1 MKKITQS
8 LIIATMV
15 LAVVSCGKEDEK
27 VEPVDSNIQQYVE
40 VTRSA
45 DNGAKASSTYHMEF
59 KKEGTWTIYQG
70 DSPSTIDL
78 SASVGQTSENSITLD
93 GFNSDQRYYFAVV
106 LNGAEISMVSETQL
120 PFKGQPN
127 FRDLGGIVTADGHKV
142 RWGMIYRSGDLSK
155 LTSSD
160 VTYLGSLHLNTVI
173 DFRSESEVALAPDKL
188 PEGVQHLNIAIDD
201 SLLDKQQI
209 ITWLQEG
216 NAEVFDTILI
226 YANRLFVTEYHD
238 QFALFLQQ
246 LQQADG
252 PIVFHCTQGKDRA
265 GWATALFLSALGV
278 DRETIIENY
287 LASND
292 YLNSYIEKTIALI
305 NAAGMNGELIRPM
318 LEVKREYLETALDL
332 VDSEFGG
339 MESYLKNQL
348 GVDVDLLRQMYL
360 E

>member
-1 MKKITQS
+1 
-8 LIIATMV
+8 MV
-15 LAVVSCGKEDEK
+15 LAVTSCGKEPEK

-45 DNGAKASSTYHMEF
+45 DDGAKASSTYHMEF

-78 SASVGQTSENSITLD
+78 SVSVGHTSENSITLD
-93 GFNSDQRYYFAVV
+93 GFKNDQRYYFAVV
-106 LNGAEISMVSETQL
+106 LNGSEKAVVSETQIPL
-120 PFKGQPN
+120 QGQPN
-127 FRDLGGIVTADGHKV
+127 FRDLGGIVTNDGHKI
-142 RWGMIYRSGDLSK
+142 RWGMVYRSGDLNK
-155 LTSSD
+155 LTASD
-160 VTYLGSLHLNTVI
+160 VSYLGSLHLNTVI
-173 DFRSESEVALAPDKL
+173 DFRSELEVSLAPDKL
-188 PEGVQHLNIAIDD
+188 PEGVEHMNFAIHD
-201 SLLDKQQI
+201 SLLDRQQI
-209 ITWLQEG
+209 ITWLQQG
-216 NAEVFDTILI
+216 NADVFDTILI
-226 YANRLFVTEYHD
+226 HANRVFVTEYKE

-252 PIVFHCTQGKDRA
+252 PIVFHCNQGKDRA

-278 DRETIIENY
+278 DREKIIENY

-305 NAAGMNGELIRPM
+305 NVAGMNGELIRPM
-318 LEVKREYLETALDL
+318 LEVKKEYLETAFNI

-339 MESYLKNQL
+339 MENYLKNQL
-348 GVDVDLLRQMYL
+348 GVDVDKLKEMYL